1 MLKYPDVRMRL
12 GSAMLAVALLAA
24 CGAKIKTPEVSITGS
39 YESAL
44 RYFHAGEIMRARNA
58 ALKTDPRR
66 PDYAKAQQ
74 LLKKK
79 IEPARLRLLRHYR
92 RAAQKAEK
100 RGVLYR
106 ARAMYLKAAELSI
119 GGTRMQRKARRIDL
133 ILRQRRL
140 NDLSRQ
146 RRREDAQLLAAL
158 RRYHPPAG
166 LDPKDKVY
174 MRERDRMQRRLLA
187 RARNAWRAAKRELHE
202 GHPEAAYVEAESFM
216 RLRPGSR
223 RAPLL
228 MREVKAALP
237 KGLRLPARKRAKSAA
252 TVVPKSVSAAEIRQL
267 MQREQWLKAH
277 EFAVIYQR
285 EDGEGAD
292 ALLQSINKKL
302 KKLAENEFR
311 AGQVAF
317 KNEQLDKAVEHWKMA
332 VELQPENR
340 DYADSLRRASELQER
355 FRILRQAAGK

>member
-1 MLKYPDVRMRL
+1 MPV
-12 GSAMLAVALLAA
+12 
-24 CGAKIKTPEVSITGS
+24 VSVSGG
-39 YESAL
+39 YEPAL
-44 RYFHAGEIMRARNA
+44 RYFHAGEIIKARTA
-58 ALKTDPRR
+58 ALRTDPKR
-66 PDYAKAQQ
+66 PDYAKARR
-74 LLKKK
+74 LLGKE
-79 IEPARLRLLRHYR
+79 IEPARRRLLRHYR

-119 GGTRMQRKARRIDL
+119 GGTRMRRNAERIDL

-140 NDLSRQ
+140 NDLCRQ

-174 MRERDRMQRRLLA
+174 ARERDRMQRRLLT

-202 GHPEAAYVEAESFM
+202 GHPEAAYVEAESFL

-223 RAPLL
+223 RGRLL
-228 MREVKAALP
+228 MGEVKQALP
-237 KGLRLPARKRAKSAA
+237 KGLRLPSVGKRRRVAA
-252 TVVPKSVSAAEIRQL
+252 VPKSVGLAEIRQL
-267 MQREQWLKAH
+267 MLHAQWRKAH
-277 EFAVIYQR
+277 DFAVIYQR
-285 EDGEGAD
+285 EGGEGAS
-292 ALLQSINKKL
+292 ALVQRIDKKL

-355 FRILRQAAGK
+355 FRILRRAAGK